1 MDRTTANIYNTK
13 GETCGTI
20 EKPKIFATP
29 IRADLIHH
37 IFTNVSKN
45 SMQPY
50 GTKDG
55 AGHHATAESWGTG
68 RAKARV
74 PRVNGSGSNRNGQGA
89 YANFCRGG
97 HRFGTVSLMKRW
109 YRPVPQQQLN
119 YAIASAI
126 AASQVPS
133 FVAQRGHQF
142 DKAKEIPIV
151 VSNDLESTNKT
162 RDAVAFMK
170 AAGIYDDVQRVIEG
184 KIHRSTKGKYR
195 RSAFRTKKGPLV
207 LYNNDNG
214 IVKAFR
220 NIPGVDVVH
229 VSKIELKHVAPG
241 SQIGRLIVWTQS
253 AFELIDAIFKNVKK
267 FKVPQPMMKNTDIE
281 RIITSD
287 EIQSVLRPK
296 LATVQIPRERD
307 FKLLSVTND
316 EWSNAFKKIAELR
329 EEEKRKRESPEAI
342 RALFELVNKQ
352 APPTPTNIS
361 VQIIDHKLE

>member
-1 MDRTTANIYNTK
+1 
-13 GETCGTI
+13 
-20 EKPKIFATP
+20 
-29 IRADLIHH
+29 
-37 IFTNVSKN
+37 
-45 SMQPY
+45 MQPY
-50 GTKDG
+50 GTKHG

-109 YRPVPQQQLN
+109 YRPVPPQQLN

-126 AASQVPS
+126 AATQVPS

-142 DKAKEIPIV
+142 DKAKEVPIV
-151 VSNDLESTNKT
+151 VSNDVETSHKT
-162 RDAVAFMK
+162 KEAVALLK
-170 AAGIYDDVQRVIEG
+170 TLGIYGDIERVING

-207 LYNNDNG
+207 VYNNDNG

-220 NIPGVDVVH
+220 NIPGVDVIH

-241 SQIGRLIVWTQS
+241 SQIGRLVVWTQD
-253 AFELIDAIFKNVKK
+253 AFEKIDSIFQNDKK

-296 LATVQIPRERD
+296 LATVQIPKERD
-307 FKLLSVTND
+307 VNILSVTND
-316 EWSNAFKKIAELR
+316 EWANAFKKIAELR
-329 EEEKRKRESPEAI
+329 EEDLQRRRSPEAI
-342 RALFELVNKQ
+342 KALFESVNKQ
-352 APPTPTNIS
+352 APPSPTNIS